1 MARILLDSTF
11 LHDLVRDESAA
22 VDKLDEL
29 IEERTP
35 VAISAIS
42 VFEVGVGLRGD
53 AEKYLE
59 TFHETLDEISIR
71 PFGPLG
77 AWEAVQ
83 IQHELLDRGKR
94 IGAVDV
100 LIAGKARSHGMT
112 VLTRNVDEFERV
124 DGLAVETY

>member
-42 VFEVGVGLRGD
+42 VFEVGVGPRGD
-53 AEKYLE
+53 AEKYPE
-59 TFHETLDEISIR
+59 TFHETLDEISISVW
-71 PFGPLG
+71 P
-77 AWEAVQ
+77 AWSMGSRSDPARTPRSGQ
-83 IQHELLDRGKR
+83 TDRRGRRADRGK
-94 IGAVDV
+94 G
-100 LIAGKARSHGMT
+100 SF
-112 VLTRNVDEFERV
+112 TRHDGPYPDVDEFERV

>member
-1 MARILLDSTF
+1 LVPAETPKSTRKRSTRRSTRSRF
-11 LHDLVRDESAA
+11 
-22 VDKLDEL
+22 
-29 IEERTP
+29 
-35 VAISAIS
+35 
-42 VFEVGVGLRGD
+42 
-53 AEKYLE
+53 
-59 TFHETLDEISIR
+59 
-71 PFGPLG
+71 PFGPPG

-112 VLTRNVDEFERV
+112 VLTRSVDEFERV